1 MIHNLQGQIEY
12 HKKLEKIRP
21 KGCRKE
27 IKINFEHTEQ
37 TKLID
42 RKLRENKQDRS

>member
-1 MIHNLQGQIEY
+1 MLNEVIHNLQGHIEY

-37 TKLID
+37 TKNNRQKTE
-42 RKLRENKQDRS
+42 RK